1 MNLNQ
6 IGNGRR
12 AVSSKRIPAFL
23 RNWRI
28 LYCVILLLLIL
39 LLIARVSGNKSQ
51 KKYEEAL
58 ATIENLNSS
67 ITQLEGDKSA
77 LEAEVQR
84 QSGLVLAAQQE
95 NTKLAR
101 AMDLY
106 WQIDE
111 AFVLGRND
119 RCRGLIQILESE
131 ALAPVLP
138 TVSTTDNG
146 RFSPYDRY
154 AEICEALKEPYGN
167 GVKQ

>member
-1 MNLNQ
+1 MKLNQ
-6 IGNGRR
+6 ISTGRR
-12 AVSSKRIPAFL
+12 TASSRRIPAFL

-28 LYCVILLLLIL
+28 LYCVILVLLIL
-39 LLIARVSGNKSQ
+39 LLIVQISGNSA
-51 KKYEEAL
+51 KKKHEEAL
-58 ATIENLNSS
+58 ATIETLNAS
-67 ITQLEGDKSA
+67 ITQLEGEKAA
-77 LEAEVQR
+77 LETEVQR